1 MKFLFS
7 SYIFNAKSLPHVPS
21 NEADLRYRS
30 DVMKHVS
37 SAISVISENFL
48 SCASNHVHSLSANK
62 GFGMVIPM

>member
-7 SYIFNAKSLPHVPS
+7 RYIFNVKSLLRVPS
-21 NEADLRYRS
+21 NEADLLYRS

-37 SAISVISENFL
+37 SAISVMSENIL

-62 GFGMVIPM
+62 GFCMVVPM